1 MLSYKECR
9 VTIEIHVLNYDIL
22 NSSNCFLL
30 TPLITC
36 GFIHSD
42 VLYNIDNALTNIY
55 TETMPNRSFWVDAK
69 ESLEQNSKT
78 ATLSSRILGIGII
91 FVAFLVLS
99 IGLIVGLKFPGFV
112 EERIKEDQCIVSD
125 ESSNY
130 KQWVMCL
137 SYLYTFYFIRN

>member
-1 MLSYKECR
+1 L
-9 VTIEIHVLNYDIL
+9 
-22 NSSNCFLL
+22 
-30 TPLITC
+30 
-36 GFIHSD
+36 
-42 VLYNIDNALTNIY
+42 
-55 TETMPNRSFWVDAK
+55 DAK

-99 IGLIVGLKFPGFV
+99 FGLIVGLKFPGLV

-130 KQWVMCL
+130 KQWVCI
-137 SYLYTFYFIRN
+137 YLTYIL